1 MKETWRFINSGRL
14 KPNENMAMDEA
25 ILFGIINKNDPP
37 VIRVYD
43 WDPPTVSFGYHQ
55 KINEHILLDK
65 VKEYGFGLVRR
76 PTGGRA
82 VLHYDEVTYAVIS
95 RTDGILAGSVLESY
109 QKIGKVLL
117 ATLHEIG
124 IDATMQDSMPSEKEQ
139 KTWVNP
145 CFTSASKY
153 EINYKGKKIIGSAQ
167 IRKGSALLQHGSI
180 LLNHNQELMAELM
193 PTKSNKEK
201 ETIKKLLS
209 RKTIAVNDL
218 IENSLSFNDF
228 VNILKKNFQKHLGI
242 SFSEN
247 GDLTFYE
254 RQLYEGFK
262 NKYNIN
268 KIYRFIDLKKS

>member
-1 MKETWRFINSGRL
+1 METWRFINSGKL
-14 KPNENMAMDEA
+14 KPYENMAMDEA
-25 ILFGIINKNDPP
+25 ILFGIINKNNPP
-37 VIRVYD
+37 AVRVYD

-124 IDATMQDSMPSEKEQ
+124 IDATMKDSMPSEKEQ

-228 VNILKKNFQKHLGI
+228 VNILKKNFQKHFGI
-242 SFSEN
+242 CFSEN
-247 GDLTFYE
+247 EELTPYE
-254 RQLYEGFK
+254 KQLYISFK
-262 NKYNIN
+262 KKYYFNEI
-268 KIYRFIDLKKS
+268 

>member
-1 MKETWRFINSGRL
+1 MNETWRFINSGKL
-14 KPNENMAMDEA
+14 KPHENMAMDEA
-25 ILFGIINKNDPP
+25 ILFGIINKNAPP
-37 VIRVYD
+37 AIRVYD

-55 KINEHILLDK
+55 KIKEHILPDK

-82 VLHYDEVTYAVIS
+82 VLHYDEITYAVIS

-109 QKIGKVLL
+109 QKIGEVLL

-124 IDATMQDSMPSEKEQ
+124 IDATMQNSMPSEKEQ
-139 KTWVNP
+139 RTWVNP

-153 EINYKGKKIIGSAQ
+153 EINFKGKKIVGSAQ
-167 IRKGSALLQHGSI
+167 VRKGNALLQHGSI
-180 LLNHNQELMAELM
+180 LLNHNQELMAELI

-209 RKTIAVNDL
+209 KKTIAINDI
-218 IENSLSFNDF
+218 IEEPLQFNAF
-228 VNILKKNFQKHLGI
+228 VNILKINFQTYFGI

-247 GDLTFYE
+247 GNLTNYE
-254 RQLYEGFK
+254 KELYECFK
-262 NKYNIN
+262 NKYNFNEI
-268 KIYRFIDLKKS
+268 